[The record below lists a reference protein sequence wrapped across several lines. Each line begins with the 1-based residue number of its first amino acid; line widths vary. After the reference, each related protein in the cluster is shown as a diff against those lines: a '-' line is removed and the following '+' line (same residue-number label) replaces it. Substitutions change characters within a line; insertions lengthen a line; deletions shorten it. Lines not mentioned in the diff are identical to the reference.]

1 MKLYL
6 FTIAIVAITFYGFSQ
21 KDYSDFKPL
30 QSVGVMPAD
39 FKTYTSEKIETST
52 DGDIEGVSRRDQK
65 DFLKGIYYGIDQ
77 IIHSGKVLYGDPISS
92 YVKNI
97 GEKIVAKDPS
107 LQGLRFYTL
116 RSNVVNALSTKQ
128 GIIFVTEGL
137 IAQLANEAQLAFILA
152 HEIAH
157 YKRDHVVQGY
167 VERIELQR
175 NRVRGEKK
183 IKELSQ
189 YSKDKE
195 FEADSIGIA
204 LYHDAGYSKKSL
216 YDVFDVLAYSYLPFD
231 LAKVPKDYFNS
242 DLMYVPESFFAE
254 EIPEISTD
262 KNYDDSKS
270 SHPNIEAR
278 SSQLESIMEEYSRW
292 GDINYYFSEE
302 DFMHVRT
309 LARFENVRND
319 LYNFRYAEALYN
331 ILLLEK
337 NHPNNMYLERS
348 KGQAW
353 AGLIMGKCDGHFF
366 DHVVKP
372 SLVQGDPHQVHHFL
386 RKLSKKQLLTVGLR
400 HVTDLKNK
408 YPTDKEIVAIYNY
421 TVELLSTE
429 RLFKL
434 SNYEDKTY
442 EAALSEFEAS
452 KQAIE
457 EEKESE
463 IDTEVNEELSK
474 YDKIKQQA
482 DKTKA
487 RSLDDT
493 FDHEEFYIYALS
505 DLVNDTEFKNL
516 LEKYEALEKEREE
529 GSLEYQAL
537 SDKEKKKYDETVQ
550 KRPLRLG
557 YDNVLLLEPQI
568 QRIDKRNRLDIEKS
582 EVLQI
587 KLNEVFYELNSKT
600 EIEIYKIGR
609 SQYPNEGTAMYNER
623 SLLLN
628 AIMQMAE
635 YTDSK
640 IFPADFSL
648 YSEIIERYG
657 TSKVAFTFLQS
668 KRNSLVTAGQLMGYM
683 LFPPYALIGLP
694 LQMTKMFIT
703 EFNALVFDMEHF
715 EVEAYVDNEFYGV
728 TSKATLAALFYD
740 LTNDL
745 YQENT
750 KK

>member
-1 MKLYL
+1 MRLSL
-6 FTIAIVAITFYGFSQ
+6 FTILTVVFTFCSYSQ
-21 KDYSDFKPL
+21 KDYTDFKPL
-30 QSVGVMPAD
+30 QSEGEMPDD
-39 FKTYTSEKIETST
+39 FKTYTSEKIESST
-52 DGDIEGVSRRDQK
+52 DGDIEGVSRRARK
-65 DFLKGIYYGIDQ
+65 NFVKGIYYGIDQ
-77 IIHSGKVLYGDPISS
+77 IIHSGKVIYGDPIST

-175 NRVRGEKK
+175 NRIRGEEK

-231 LAKVPKDYFNS
+231 LAEVPKNYFNS
-242 DLMYVPESFFAE
+242 ELMFVPESFFAE
-254 EIPEISTD
+254 EVPEISTD

-278 SSQLESIMEEYSRW
+278 TNQLESIMDEYSRW
-292 GDINYYFSEE
+292 GDIDYYFSEE
-302 DFMHVRT
+302 EFMHVRT
-309 LARFENVRND
+309 LARFESVRNN
-319 LYNFRYAEALYN
+319 LQNFRYAEALYN

-337 NHPNNMYLERS
+337 KYPNNMYLERS

-353 AGLIMGKCDGHFF
+353 AGLIMGKCGAHFF

-372 SLVQGDPHQVHHFL
+372 SLVQGDPHQVHYFL
-386 RKLSKKQLLTVGLR
+386 RKLNKKQLLTVGLR
-400 HVTDLKNK
+400 HVTNLKNK
-408 YPTDKEIVAIYNY
+408 YPTDKEILAIYNY
-421 TVELLSTE
+421 TVELLSSE

-434 SNYEDKTY
+434 SNYEDLTY
-442 EAALSEFEAS
+442 EEAYAEFQAS
-452 KQAIE
+452 KLAIE
-457 EEKESE
+457 EEETTE

-474 YDKIKQQA
+474 YDKIKKQS

-487 RSLDDT
+487 KSTDDT
-493 FDHEEFYIYALS
+493 FDEDEFYKYALS
-505 DLVNDTEFKNL
+505 DLVNDSEFKNL
-516 LEKYEALEKEREE
+516 LEKCKKQNEEREE
-529 GSLEYQAL
+529 GSQEYQAL
-537 SDKEKKKYDETVQ
+537 SIKEKKKHD
-550 KRPLRLG
+550 KLISKHPLRLG

-568 QRIDKRNRLDIEKS
+568 QRIDKHNRLDIEKT
-582 EVLQI
+582 EALQI
-587 KLNEVFYELNSKT
+587 RLNEVFYELSDKKQ
-600 EIEIYKIGR
+600 IEINKIGR
-609 SQYPNEGTAMYNER
+609 SQYPVEGTAMYNER

-635 YTDSK
+635 YTNSK
-640 IFPADFSL
+640 IFPTDYSL
-648 YSEIIERYG
+648 YEEIVDRYG
-657 TSKVAFTFLQS
+657 TSKVAFTFLQA
-668 KRNSLVTAGQLMGYM
+668 KRNSILEAKEIVSYILLPPVLLVYIP
-683 LFPPYALIGLP
+683 FR
-694 LQMTKMFIT
+694 MTKMYVT
-703 EFNALVFDMEHF
+703 DFNALIFDMKSF
-715 EVEAYVDNEFYGV
+715 EVEAFVDNELYGIA
-728 TSKATLAALFYD
+728 SKATLSALFHD

-745 YQENT
+745 YQKNNR
-750 KK
+750 K

>member
-1 MKLYL
+1 MKFYL
-6 FTIAIVAITFYGFSQ
+6 ATIASIVFTLYSFSQ
-21 KDYSDFKPL
+21 KDYADFKPL
-30 QSVGVMPAD
+30 QSVGVMPPD

-77 IIHSGKVLYGDPISS
+77 IIHSGKVLYGDPISN
-92 YVKNI
+92 YVENI
-97 GEKIVAKDPS
+97 GEKIIADDPS

-128 GIIFVTEGL
+128 GIVFVTEGL
-137 IAQLANEAQLAFILA
+137 IAQLANEAQLAFIIA

-157 YKRDHVVQGY
+157 YKRDHVFQGY

-175 NRVRGEKK
+175 NRVSGEKK

-204 LYHDAGYSKKSL
+204 LYHNAGYSKKSL

-231 LAKVPKDYFNS
+231 LAEVPKDYFNS
-242 DLMYVPESFFAE
+242 DLMHVPESYFAE
-254 EIPEISTD
+254 EVPEISTD
-262 KNYDDSKS
+262 KSYDDSKS

-278 SSQLESIMEEYSRW
+278 TSQLETIMDEYSKW
-292 GDINYYFSEE
+292 GDIDYYFSQE
-302 DFMHVRT
+302 DFLHVRT
-309 LARFENVRND
+309 LARFESVRND

-337 NHPNNMYLERS
+337 KYPNNLYLERC

-372 SLVQGDPHQVHHFL
+372 SLIQGDPHQVHFFL
-386 RKLSKKQLLTVGLR
+386 RKLTKKQLLTVGLR
-400 HVTDLKNK
+400 HITDLKNK
-408 YPTDKEIVAIYNY
+408 YPTDKEISAIYNY

-429 RLFKL
+429 RLFKI
-434 SNYEDKTY
+434 SNYEEQTFE
-442 EAALSEFEAS
+442 EAVADFEAS
-452 KQAIE
+452 KLDI
-457 EEKESE
+457 EKEKDSE

-474 YDKIKQQA
+474 YDKIKQKS

-487 RSLDDT
+487 SSSDDT
-493 FDHEEFYIYALS
+493 FDDDEFYKYALS

-516 LEKYEALEKEREE
+516 LEKYKNIKEEKEK
-529 GSLEYQAL
+529 GPKEYQEL
-537 SDKEKKKYDETVQ
+537 SKKEKKKYDKTIE

-557 YDNVLLLEPQI
+557 FENVLLLEPQI
-568 QRIDKRNRLDIEKS
+568 QRLDKFDRLDIEKS
-582 EVLQI
+582 EKLQI
-587 KLNEVFYELNSKT
+587 KLNEVFYELDSKT

-668 KRNSLVTAGQLMGYM
+668 KRNPLLTFEKIIGYV
-683 LFPPYALIGLP
+683 LFPPYALIGVP
-694 LQMTKMFIT
+694 LQLTKTFVT
-703 EFNALVFDMEHF
+703 EFNALIFDMEHF
-715 EVEAYVDNEFYGV
+715 EVEAFVDNEFYGV
-728 TSKATLAALFYD
+728 TSKGTMAALFYD

-745 YQENT
+745 YQTN
-750 KK
+750 KFK

>member
-1 MKLYL
+1 MKFYL
-6 FTIAIVAITFYGFSQ
+6 ATLASIVFTFYSFSQ
-21 KDYSDFKPL
+21 KDYADFKPL
-30 QSVGVMPAD
+30 QSVGVMPPD

-77 IIHSGKVLYGDPISS
+77 IIHSGKVLYGDPISN
-92 YVKNI
+92 YVENI
-97 GEKIVAKDPS
+97 GEKIIADDPS

-128 GIIFVTEGL
+128 GIVFVTEGL
-137 IAQLANEAQLAFILA
+137 IAQLANEAQLAFIIA

-175 NRVRGEKK
+175 NRVSGEKK

-204 LYHDAGYSKKSL
+204 LYHNAGYSKKSL

-231 LAKVPKDYFNS
+231 LAEVPKDYFNS
-242 DLMYVPESFFAE
+242 DLMHVPESYFAE
-254 EIPEISTD
+254 EVPEISTD
-262 KNYDDSKS
+262 KSYDDSKS

-278 SSQLESIMEEYSRW
+278 TSQLETIMDEYSKW
-292 GDINYYFSEE
+292 GDIDYYFSQE
-302 DFMHVRT
+302 DFLHVRT
-309 LARFENVRND
+309 LARFESVRND

-337 NHPNNMYLERS
+337 KYPNNLYLERC

-372 SLVQGDPHQVHHFL
+372 SLIQGDPHQVHFFL
-386 RKLSKKQLLTVGLR
+386 RKLTKKQLLTVGLR
-400 HVTDLKNK
+400 HITDLKNK
-408 YPTDKEIVAIYNY
+408 YPTDKEILAIYNY

-434 SNYEDKTY
+434 SNYEEQTFE
-442 EAALSEFEAS
+442 EAVAEFEAS
-452 KQAIE
+452 KLAIE
-457 EEKESE
+457 KEKDSE

-474 YDKIKQQA
+474 YDKIKQKS

-487 RSLDDT
+487 SSSDDT
-493 FDHEEFYIYALS
+493 FDDDEFYKYALS

-516 LEKYEALEKEREE
+516 LEKYKNIKEEKEK
-529 GSLEYQAL
+529 GPKEYQEL
-537 SDKEKKKYDETVQ
+537 SKKEKKKYDKTIE

-557 YDNVLLLEPQI
+557 YENVLLLEPQI
-568 QRIDKRNRLDIEKS
+568 QRLDKFDRLDIEKS
-582 EVLQI
+582 EKLQI
-587 KLNEVFYELNSKT
+587 KLNEVFYELDSKT

-668 KRNSLVTAGQLMGYM
+668 KRNPLLTFEKIIGYV
-683 LFPPYALIGLP
+683 LFPPYALIGVP
-694 LQMTKMFIT
+694 LQLTKTFVT
-703 EFNALVFDMEHF
+703 EFNALIFDMEHF
-715 EVEAYVDNEFYGV
+715 EVEAFVDNEFYGV
-728 TSKATLAALFYD
+728 TSKGTMAALFYD

-745 YQENT
+745 YQTN
-750 KK
+750 KFK